1 MNQTPDGQAP
11 DQVPGGSD
19 PNGSGSGTDPN
30 GSAPSVPE
38 NTGPAA
44 NGSEATDSGTGASGS
59 AASTTPGAGAP
70 GSEPAGIDPAA
81 AQSPEATPTAQNPDA
96 GTAPSADGAAQ
107 PVGADPVVLPSGAT
121 LAAEPAEAQKS
132 GIRRRHVLAGA
143 GVGAAALLAGGVGA
157 TWFLRRE
164 KTASTAAATS
174 CLAVTKSWADRE
186 LALTAPSG
194 VCEAPL
200 VIAYENGLFEKAGL
214 NVTLKK
220 TGDGEN
226 VVEAVGSGKYVASNG
241 IFFNYL
247 GPIYNGT
254 PVKLSGG
261 LHYGCLDLYT
271 LTNGT
276 VAKVAD
282 LRGKRIGVSALQ
294 GSATNFFSLDLRD
307 AGINSSPEAG
317 EVEWVVIEQPLL
329 PEALQNGKVDAIA
342 TSGGYLPI
350 IEGVKAGWAKVLSDN
365 QSLSVNAD
373 QPCCAVV
380 LNNTFVSEDPVT
392 AGKLVTAWAEG
403 SRWAGANLDATARLE
418 SEKKY
423 IAGTPEEIIPVL
435 ETLTFTPSSKALHEV
450 LEPGI
455 AKYIKT
461 GFLPEDTDAK
471 ALASLAF
478 VDLGLTF

>member
-1 MNQTPDGQAP
+1 MND
-11 DQVPGGSD
+11 
-19 PNGSGSGTDPN
+19 
-30 GSAPSVPE
+30 
-38 NTGPAA
+38 
-44 NGSEATDSGTGASGS
+44 
-59 AASTTPGAGAP
+59 TTPEDRGP
-70 GSEPAGIDPAA
+70 DEP
-81 AQSPEATPTAQNPDA
+81 SPH
-96 GTAPSADGAAQ
+96 
-107 PVGADPVVLPSGAT
+107 VLPSGAT
-121 LAAEPAEAQKS
+121 VASEDGTAAATPRL
-132 GIRRRHVLAGA
+132 GRRHVLAGA
-143 GVGAAALLAGGVGA
+143 GVGAAVLAAGGLGA
-157 TWFLRRE
+157 AWFVKDQQKPTP
-164 KTASTAAATS
+164 KTAGGLT
-174 CLAVTKSWADRE
+174 VTTSWADRE

-200 VIAYENGLFEKAGL
+200 VIAYEHGLFEKAGL

-271 LTNGT
+271 LTDGP
-276 VAKVAD
+276 VGQVAD

-294 GSATNFFSLDLRD
+294 GSATNFFSLDLLD

-329 PEALQNGKVDAIA
+329 PEALQNGRVDAIA
-342 TSGGYLPI
+342 TAGGYLPI
-350 IEGVKAGWAKVLSDN
+350 IEGVKAGWAKLLSDN
-365 QSLSVNAD
+365 KSLSTNAD

-392 AGKLVTAWAEG
+392 AGKLVSAWAEG
-403 SRWAGANLDATARLE
+403 SRWAGANLLETAKLE
-418 SEKKY
+418 SEKEY
-423 IAGTPEEIIPVL
+423 VAGTPEEIVPVL
-435 ETLTFTPSSKALHEV
+435 ETLTFSPSSTALHTV
-450 LEPGI
+450 LQPGI
-455 AKYIKT
+455 EKYIKT
-461 GFLPEDTDAK
+461 GFLPADTDAA

>member
-11 DQVPGGSD
+11 DQVPGDSD
-19 PNGSGSGTDPN
+19 PNGTTPGPD
-30 GSAPSVPE
+30 A
-38 NTGPAA
+38 TGPAA
-44 NGSEATDSGTGASGS
+44 TGPDATGPATSGPDATDPATPSTSGPDATGP
-59 AASTTPGAGAP
+59 AASSSQ
-70 GSEPAGIDPAA
+70 GSDPAA
-81 AQSPEATPTAQNPDA
+81 AQQDPA
-96 GTAPSADGAAQ
+96 GQPAA
-107 PVGADPVVLPSGAT
+107 GDPVVLPSGAT
-121 LAAEPAEAQKS
+121 LAAEPAEAEKG
-132 GIRRRHVLAGA
+132 GIRRRHVLTGA
-143 GVGAAALLAGGVGA
+143 GVGAAALVAGGFGA
-157 TWFLRRE
+157 TWFLKRE

-174 CLAVTKSWADRE
+174 GLAVTKSWADRE

-271 LTNGT
+271 LTDGP

-294 GSATNFFSLDLRD
+294 GSATNFFSLDLLD

-365 QSLSVNAD
+365 QSLSANAD

-403 SRWAGANLDATARLE
+403 SRWAGANLDATAKLE
-418 SEKKY
+418 SEKEY
-423 IAGTPEEIIPVL
+423 VAGTPEEIIPVL
-435 ETLTFTPSSKALHEV
+435 ETLTFDPSSKALHEV

-461 GFLPEDTDAK
+461 GFLPENTDAK